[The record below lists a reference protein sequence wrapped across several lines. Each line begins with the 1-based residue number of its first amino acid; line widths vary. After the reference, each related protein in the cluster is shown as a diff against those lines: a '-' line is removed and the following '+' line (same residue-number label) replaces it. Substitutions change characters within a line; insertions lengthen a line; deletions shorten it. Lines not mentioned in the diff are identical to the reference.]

1 MLFLEE
7 HQVSRGTVVV
17 IIIIIINNV
26 VIIIIIINTIRFSA
40 NIIIPPYDQYGN
52 RKM

>member
-17 IIIIIINNV
+17 IIIINNNV